1 MLPHHGHDHSRLS
14 ELQFET
20 VDQDPG
26 MRAVMRRAVEGRLRK
41 LEQTGRG
48 GRLVVVHGHDEA
60 ERERQLAALEA
71 AGRIDRDGSGH
82 LHGKFGGQMSWGRG
96 GRPELADDG
105 EPFHDDPLDDVLPR

>member
-26 MRAVMRRAVEGRLRK
+26 ARAFMRRAVEGRLRK
-41 LEQTGRG
+41 LEQAGRG
-48 GRLVVVHGHDEA
+48 GRLIVVHGHDET

-71 AGRIDRDGSGH
+71 AGRSSQTMASPSMMTRPTMCCRDS
-82 LHGKFGGQMSWGRG
+82 
-96 GRPELADDG
+96 
-105 EPFHDDPLDDVLPR
+105 